1 MELLSNLQRVSES
14 QQAPVWYSCLS
25 ALVVCSTI
33 ILSPSTI
40 AAPLS
45 AESPTVTE
53 PQHQSAQQRSPA
65 QPGEPASSTPDGG
78 LVTIESDLQTADN
91 VTGVIT
97 AIGNVRIAYPDRGV
111 VATSRQ
117 AQFFTRENR
126 IVLSGDVDVIEKD
139 GNALRAE
146 RVTYLVDEEKAIAD
160 PPPGEQVLTT
170 LFLQRAASPQPI
182 GPVTP
187 EGEQTPKAAIP

>member
-1 MELLSNLQRVSES
+1 MRLSNLQRVNEH
-14 QQAPVWYSCLS
+14 QQAPAWYSRLS
-25 ALVVCSTI
+25 ALAVCSTVI
-33 ILSPSTI
+33 VSPSTI

-45 AESPTVTE
+45 TESSPAAE
-53 PQHQSAQQRSPA
+53 PQYQADSQRPSA
-65 QPGEPASSTPDGG
+65 QPGEPTSSTPDDG
-78 LVTIESDLQTADN
+78 LVTIESDLQTADS

-97 AIGNVRIAYPDRGV
+97 AVGNVRIVYPNRGV

-146 RVTYLVDEEKAIAD
+146 RVTYLVDEEKAVAD
-160 PPPGEQVLTT
+160 PPPGEQVFTT
-170 LFLQRAASPQPI
+170 LFLQRAVSPQPI

-187 EGEQTPKAAIP
+187 EEAQTPEAATP